1 MTFDFFGG
9 DLCLVI
15 PLMSFVL
22 TDPFVCVSIADSA
35 LAFLFEDAWIFYHN
49 HAAGQDLGV
58 ISFRDDSRHQYDV
71 FFYLHDPICEHLNKC
86 LGESRIDG
94 NKNEK
99 RHGVCKWR

>member
-35 LAFLFEDAWIFYHN
+35 LAFLFAWIFYHN
-49 HAAGQDLGV
+49 HAACQDL
-58 ISFRDDSRHQYDV
+58 DSRHQYDV